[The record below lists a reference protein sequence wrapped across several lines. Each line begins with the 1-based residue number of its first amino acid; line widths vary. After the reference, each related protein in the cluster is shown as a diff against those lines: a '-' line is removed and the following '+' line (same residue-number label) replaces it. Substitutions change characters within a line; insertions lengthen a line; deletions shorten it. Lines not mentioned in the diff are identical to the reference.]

1 MYTSLSICVTGTKE
15 KMASLQKYSAS
26 EIALIIKSLIFMPLN
41 KKRHERKRSNW
52 SRWQA
57 D

>member
-1 MYTSLSICVTGTKE
+1 MYTSLFTCVTGIKG
-15 KMASLQKYSAS
+15 KMASLQKYSVS
-26 EIALIIKSLIFMPLN
+26 EIALIIKSRIFMPLN
-41 KKRHERKRSNW
+41 KKRHERERSNW

>member
-1 MYTSLSICVTGTKE
+1 MYTSLFICVTGIKG
-15 KMASLQKYSAS
+15 KMASLQKYNAS
-26 EIALIIKSLIFMPLN
+26 EIALIIKSRIFMPLN
-41 KKRHERKRSNW
+41 NKRHERERSNW